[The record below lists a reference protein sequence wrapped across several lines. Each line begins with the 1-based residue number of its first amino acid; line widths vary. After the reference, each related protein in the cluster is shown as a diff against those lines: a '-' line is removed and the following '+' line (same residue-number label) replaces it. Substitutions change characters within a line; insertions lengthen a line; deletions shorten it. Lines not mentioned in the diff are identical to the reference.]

1 MYFFVRQRLIVYLGI
16 PDEKNAEN
24 VDSLE
29 SLERDYLVPDD
40 NHNSLLVN
48 DVEKN
53 GQQRYI
59 HSPMPI
65 AKAADRITPNHHDR
79 QKSQLNISATNLGAW
94 TSIYSR
100 APVFDMRSIVQLAT
114 SAINATVIIKLI
126 ITFLPIA

>member
-1 MYFFVRQRLIVYLGI
+1 MRKRLLVYLGI

-48 DVEKN
+48 GVEKN

-59 HSPMPI
+59 HSPVHI
-65 AKAADRITPNHHDR
+65 AKATDRITPNHHAK

-100 APVFDMRSIVQLAT
+100 APVLVIKSIVQLAT
-114 SAINATVIIKLI
+114 SAINATVIIKSI
-126 ITFLPIA
+126 ITFLPID